1 MRIRTVEL
9 TTQLIPILT
18 KQTDK
23 IEIDNQLNSLR
34 LALQIKHSI
43 VIMSHQVS
51 AWLLQ
56 TFLPLKRKFI
66 ENYEYC
72 HQQERSKG
80 LPLQILTV

>member
-9 TTQLIPILT
+9 TTQLLPILT

-43 VIMSHQVS
+43 AIMPHQVS

-56 TFLPLKRKFI
+56 TFLPLKAEVYR
-66 ENYEYC
+66 EL
-72 HQQERSKG
+72 R
-80 LPLQILTV
+80 ILSPARA